1 MFSSIISLSNTCSAE
16 RVSFNEVSSCFQI
29 CLNKS
34 LTINECTVTVTAET
48 QKSFKIVFKLSE
60 RRQSTMDSSAVN
72 VISDKCNEICNSDE
86 NINVRLCY
94 ISLFKTVSSCLVR
107 VGGVNTIT
115 GEKQDSF
122 VCLDP
127 VSNLQLFSLKP
138 TEDYWN
144 RGNWKLGRDK
154 TKLIKTVHS

>member
-127 VSNLQLFSLKP
+127 VSMSFVLSRPSFQFATLQSQ
-138 TEDYWN
+138 TY
-144 RGNWKLGRDK
+144 
-154 TKLIKTVHS
+154 